1 MLKQAT
7 FLTEITEIQKKK
19 KKKKKKRAK
28 QKFLNKYSATKIAHL
43 YFK

>member
-19 KKKKKKRAK
+19 
-28 QKFLNKYSATKIAHL
+28 NKNKNKSKTEIREQIQRIIAHL